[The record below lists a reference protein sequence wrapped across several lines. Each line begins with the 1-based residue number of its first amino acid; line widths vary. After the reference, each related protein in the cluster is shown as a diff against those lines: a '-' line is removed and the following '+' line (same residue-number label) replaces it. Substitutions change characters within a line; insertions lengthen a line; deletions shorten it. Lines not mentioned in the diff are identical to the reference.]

1 MNLLK
6 TVILLINFISITYML
21 YYVLIAIFAFREKR
35 NEYKNNIK
43 KKFAILIPARNE
55 ELVIGNLVETLNN
68 QNYSKDKYD
77 IFVIPN
83 NCDDNTEEVAK
94 SFNAKIIDCKNVIT
108 NSKGDVLRYAFKYLR
123 EKDYDAYLIFDA
135 DNIVHP
141 NFISEMNNTLCN
153 GYRVAQGY
161 RDSKNPSDT
170 WISSSHSL
178 HYMIQNYFMNR
189 ARMNINKSCFVNGT
203 GFMISKEYLNE
214 NGYNSLTITEA
225 ITYDEQ
231 PISFD
236 ASWKQRKRWSI
247 GTLQCLKVYWRK
259 IFKDL
264 FKNRN
269 FGSLESIM
277 FLTAPLVQLIGTFNI
292 VLQVM
297 VDFFTYRKI
306 NYLSKII
313 LLILYYFSN
322 IILVTGIVK
331 INQKQIKNY
340 IKGIIFLPLF
350 YLSWVPI
357 EHTRNITLENI
368 LSFNC
373 INKIGVKYE

>member
-1 MNLLK
+1 
-6 TVILLINFISITYML
+6 
-21 YYVLIAIFAFREKR
+21 
-35 NEYKNNIK
+35 
-43 KKFAILIPARNE
+43 
-55 ELVIGNLVETLNN
+55 
-68 QNYSKDKYD
+68 
-77 IFVIPN
+77 
-83 NCDDNTEEVAK
+83 
-94 SFNAKIIDCKNVIT
+94 
-108 NSKGDVLRYAFKYLR
+108 
-123 EKDYDAYLIFDA
+123 
-135 DNIVHP
+135 
-141 NFISEMNNTLCN
+141 MNNTLCN

-214 NGYNSLTITEA
+214 NGYNSLTITEDIELNVNCGLNNEQIAFVEKA

-340 IKGIIFLPLF
+340 IMQTKNII
-350 YLSWVPI
+350 
-357 EHTRNITLENI
+357 
-368 LSFNC
+368 
-373 INKIGVKYE
+373 

>member
-68 QNYSKDKYD
+68 QNY
-77 IFVIPN
+77 
-83 NCDDNTEEVAK
+83 
-94 SFNAKIIDCKNVIT
+94 
-108 NSKGDVLRYAFKYLR
+108 SKGDVLRYAFKYLR

-214 NGYNSLTITEA
+214 NGYNSLTITEDIELNVNCGLNNEQIAFVEKA

-357 EHTRNITLENI
+357 NIVALFEKKTKWERIEHTRNITLENI

-373 INKIGVKYE
+373 INKIGVKYEE